1 MPETPQQLSLESLRT
16 WVLQL
21 EQRVAQLERA
31 ERQAVVRRRRS
42 FVYLGISGAVYLVF
56 LYWMTNLV

>member
-1 MPETPQQLSLESLRT
+1 VPETPQQPTLESLRA

-21 EQRVAQLERA
+21 EQRVAELERS
-31 ERQAVVRRRRS
+31 ERKAAVRRRRS

>member
-1 MPETPQQLSLESLRT
+1 VPETPQQLSLESLRT

>member
-1 MPETPQQLSLESLRT
+1 MPETPQQPSLESLRT